1 MRKVRVPGRPFLLAM
16 GPHRVDISAVEKC
29 LTGMGIVALDPV
41 DQVILPHHGRLG
53 GVPRSLRLFRYLGG
67 GIKVAP
73 EWRLRP
79 GLVLH
84 SRQIA
89 GRARHSRLLRTPAGE
104 GVSEQDIMANVNG
117 GKMRAAAD
125 DGTFRPLTM
134 QHGHSRAEWT
144 ARNP

>member
-1 MRKVRVPGRPFLLAM
+1 LLEERGIQGSCGRP
-16 GPHRVDISAVEKC
+16 R
-29 LTGMGIVALDPV
+29 
-41 DQVILPHHGRLG
+41 
-53 GVPRSLRLFRYLGG
+53 
-67 GIKVAP
+67 
-73 EWRLRP
+73 
-79 GLVLH
+79 
-84 SRQIA
+84 
-89 GRARHSRLLRTPAGE
+89 GE